1 MKITDAARTKESSH
15 SSRLLG
21 GQSNGRTCKRISR
34 NLDVGTTI
42 INVFRKHDQID
53 RMARD
58 ARRMRESEII
68 QIIVDSLPGSKSLT
82 AS

>member
-1 MKITDAARTKESSH
+1 MEELVSELVAIWMWDNDYQR
-15 SSRLLG
+15 
-21 GQSNGRTCKRISR
+21 
-34 NLDVGTTI
+34 V
-42 INVFRKHDQID
+42 RKHDQID

-68 QIIVDSLPGSKSLT
+68 QIIVDSLLGSKSLT

>member
-1 MKITDAARTKESSH
+1 MQELVSELVAIWMWDDDYQRVPE
-15 SSRLLG
+15 
-21 GQSNGRTCKRISR
+21 
-34 NLDVGTTI
+34 
-42 INVFRKHDQID
+42 HDQID

-68 QIIVDSLPGSKSLT
+68 QILVDSLPCPKSLT